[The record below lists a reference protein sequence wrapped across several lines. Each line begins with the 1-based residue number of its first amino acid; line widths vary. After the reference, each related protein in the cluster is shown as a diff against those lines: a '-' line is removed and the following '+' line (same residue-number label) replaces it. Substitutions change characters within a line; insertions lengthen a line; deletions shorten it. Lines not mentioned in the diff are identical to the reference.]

1 MISSIVAFI
10 FIVCTLPIWLPLT
23 IIKASLL
30 LIWKM
35 IVFVFDILTMIFK
48 GIFSRDTTVWEFETV
63 DFIYKFTQI
72 FYKPIASLND
82 FYSIFWEWS
91 KYENTLLSFLLSICI
106 LALMYF
112 LIKNEDKIKGLFQK
126 N

>member
-1 MISSIVAFI
+1 
-10 FIVCTLPIWLPLT
+10 
-23 IIKASLL
+23 
-30 LIWKM
+30 M

-48 GIFSRDTTVWEFETV
+48 GIFSRDTTVWEIETV

-112 LIKNEDKIKGLFQK
+112 LIKNEDKIKGLFSK